1 MASILLIEDMAS
13 VRSSLA
19 TVLQTAGHSVTEAE
33 DGDVGLKEAKGRRFD
48 LIITDI
54 IMPNLD
60 GSEVIMTLKQ
70 QNPGVPVLGIS
81 GGGNSVN
88 AETAL
93 LLAREM
99 ASAVLAKPFSRQ
111 DLLDTVTRLTG
122 EDGAKTRVA

>member
-19 TVLQTAGHSVTEAE
+19 TVLQTAGHDVVEAE
-33 DGDVGLKEAKGRRFD
+33 DGEVGLKQAKAQRFD

-54 IMPNLD
+54 IMPYLD

-70 QNPGVPVLGIS
+70 QSPDVPVLGIS

-93 LLAREM
+93 LLARET
-99 ASAVLAKPFSRQ
+99 ASAVLTKPFSRQ
-111 DLLDTVTRLTG
+111 DLIDTVTRLTG
-122 EDGAKTRVA
+122 EGDAKTRVA